1 MELTACF
8 LNVNGMGIHLFGCKK
23 MRQVLSRA
31 YLKSLSDTVRMVEFE
46 KLIAPVLNDVEQAAR
61 AGRASYAFSTR
72 QVIFSWTAEEL
83 LPLFK
88 AKFPDC
94 TITYAEKLIVIDW
107 N

>member
-1 MELTACF
+1 
-8 LNVNGMGIHLFGCKK
+8 
-23 MRQVLSRA
+23 
-31 YLKSLSDTVRMVEFE
+31 MVEFE
-46 KLIAPVLNDVEQAAR
+46 KLITPVLSDVEQAAR
-61 AGRASYAFSTR
+61 AGRSSYAFSMR

-88 AKFPDC
+88 EKFPEC